1 MYRNFMTFGDLLRA
15 HRILKG
21 ISQQELSK
29 MCNYWRDRSCI
40 SKLERKIRN
49 PSFETLDILTNGL
62 DLKGRQKALFNLLGR
77 LHYLSR
83 TESDVL
89 NAIHDG
95 DLTYAKT
102 YDRNPAH

>member
-21 ISQQELSK
+21 ISQQELSES
-29 MCNYWRDRSCI
+29 CFYQRDRSCI

-49 PSFETLDILTNGL
+49 PSFETLDILADGL
-62 DLKGRQKALFNLLGR
+62 DLKGRQKAVFNLLGR

-83 TESDVL
+83 TESDVIDTIL
-89 NAIHDG
+89 GG
-95 DLTYAKT
+95 DIAYAKSYKRT
-102 YDRNPAH
+102 T